1 MSFLLSLLDKLE
13 VAVVFLIMISVLVA
27 AHEYGHFLF
36 ARIFKMG
43 VEEFAIGFGKK
54 PLWVWKRKIQQI
66 QLSQEE
72 SAARNLPSGSII
84 EEETLYTVRPWPVG
98 GFVRINGMMPQ
109 EDGSEVHV
117 PGGFYSKP
125 AWQRFIV
132 LLAGPV
138 FSVMS
143 GVILIFAMTMISG
156 VPSRDSVVAKVAPDS
171 PAFVGGIREGDKIV
185 ALNDKPI
192 SSSEEVAKFDRKP
205 GVPIKVS
212 FERAGVRQEVSLVP
226 EHIKTDAQDPRLDP
240 KDVRLGLAFGRLVP
254 ASVGP
259 AFVNAITTP
268 YLMVT
273 TLATQ
278 LSSKKVSV
286 ADTVGGPASMVS
298 VTNDAVHSGVEAVI
312 GTAALLSISV
322 GIFNLFP
329 IGMLDGGQMLLAF
342 IEIFRRRRLS
352 IQTQAV
358 FMNVGMAI
366 VVTMFVCV
374 MFIDAKRFLPFG
386 KEKPHVTQ
394 SPRPAK

>member
-1 MSFLLSLLDKLE
+1 
-13 VAVVFLIMISVLVA
+13 
-27 AHEYGHFLF
+27 
-36 ARIFKMG
+36 MG